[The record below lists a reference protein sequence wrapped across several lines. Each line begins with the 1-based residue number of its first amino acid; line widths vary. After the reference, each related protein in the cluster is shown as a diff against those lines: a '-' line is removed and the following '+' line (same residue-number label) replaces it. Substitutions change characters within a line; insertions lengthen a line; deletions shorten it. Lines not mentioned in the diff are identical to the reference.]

1 MDLYEMT
8 CRPPT
13 SAVRPPS
20 RRAGH
25 SRSGRLL
32 VGDGNVQVDLAVL
45 SEQCSS
51 GGQFTLFKALSLHGV
66 VGSPL
71 RIKIGKIP
79 TFRVACLAIYARH
92 SHYRPLNS
100 TGCSILP

>member
-51 GGQFTLFKALSLHGV
+51 GGQFT
-66 VGSPL
+66 
-71 RIKIGKIP
+71 
-79 TFRVACLAIYARH
+79 
-92 SHYRPLNS
+92 
-100 TGCSILP
+100 